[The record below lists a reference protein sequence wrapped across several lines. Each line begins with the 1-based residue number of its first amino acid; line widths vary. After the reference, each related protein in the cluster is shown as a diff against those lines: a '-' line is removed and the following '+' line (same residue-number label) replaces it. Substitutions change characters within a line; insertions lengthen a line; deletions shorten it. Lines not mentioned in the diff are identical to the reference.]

1 MFVDMLQ
8 LCQYEKMTGTLR
20 EDLHDNVYQKE
31 MKTNDST
38 RIITLFLHFRTCVVY
53 ALVTRD
59 CCAWITTLAELV
71 IEFTFIH
78 ELYDTAV
85 PSVLDYF

>member
-1 MFVDMLQ
+1 MSCLSVWAQPENAEHIFTNFNAGRGLQMFVDMLQ

-59 CCAWITTLAELV
+59 CCA
-71 IEFTFIH
+71 
-78 ELYDTAV
+78 
-85 PSVLDYF
+85 